1 MKAIL
6 IILAV
11 FLFLVAFA
19 NSVIF
24 RLIIFHPIATITNA
38 IRDIIQYFKHKEYDY
53 YDAGLLNC
61 LFAHFGGG
69 KTLSA
74 VEIIVSIF
82 NRYNN
87 KYVWDRGRECFVLQ
101 KIHIISNVHLNN
113 VPYEE
118 LCSLSQ
124 IVCCAW
130 RNKEL
135 DKKQKTRTVVLVL
148 LDEASAQLNSREFK
162 TNINADFLNSLI
174 TSRHFHMSIYYT
186 SQKFK
191 LVDALL
197 RSVTQT
203 CISCH
208 KVWRF
213 MVHEYFNAD
222 ELEYAP
228 NPTILRPY
236 RRTGFFIF
244 DKSYNAY
251 DTLATVEKLK
261 KSVDKGDMMTDEE
274 ILQLRGN
281 LNPDIDMVTPNRKF
295 VRRKKK
301 MR

>member
-1 MKAIL
+1 MGAL
-6 IILAV
+6 VVLLAV
-11 FLFLVAFA
+11 FLFIVAFA
-19 NSVIF
+19 NSVVF
-24 RLIIFHPIATITNA
+24 RLIIFHPVATVVNGV
-38 IRDIIQYFKHKEYDY
+38 RDIIKYFKHKEYNEY
-53 YDAGLLNC
+53 VAGKLNC
-61 LFAHFGGG
+61 YFAHFGGG
-69 KTLSA
+69 KTLS
-74 VEIIVSIF
+74 IVDYVSSVF
-82 NRYNN
+82 KRYNN
-87 KYVWDRGRECFVLQ
+87 RYVWDRGQKCFVLQ
-101 KIHIISNVHLNN
+101 KIHIISNVHLSS

-135 DKKQKTRTVVLVL
+135 DKQQKTRTVVLVL

-162 TNINADFLNSLI
+162 TNINADFLGALI
-174 TSRHFHMSIYYT
+174 VSRHFHMSIFYS

-213 MVHEYFNAD
+213 MVHEYFDAD

-228 NPTILRPY
+228 NPSILRPY
-236 RRTGFFIF
+236 RRTGFFVF
-244 DKSYNAY
+244 DRCYEAY

-261 KSVDKGDMMTDEE
+261 KSVDKGDMMSDEE

-281 LNPDIDMVTPNRKF
+281 INPDVDMVTPNRRFIK
-295 VRRKKK
+295 RKKK